1 MIILV
6 DMKKKTFNLQS
17 SVFSFILVL
26 AGLFVA
32 SSAMAQQV
40 APFKKGDRVCFVGNS
55 ITDGGHYHSYIWLYY
70 MTHFPFEEM
79 WMANCGVGGDTS
91 LEILNRLDGDVFAK
105 RPNVITLTFGM
116 NDSGYFE
123 YNGDEPEKFAAEK
136 LALAQKNFS
145 EIEKRLKGRP
155 ETRMIMIGTSP
166 YDQTSTFNDNIFRN
180 KNNTIGK
187 IVDFQKE
194 AAKTNGWEFVDF
206 WAPMNKIN
214 EEQQAIDPTYTICGN
229 DRIHPD
235 NDGHLVMAYLFLKAQ
250 GMAGKKVADVE
261 VNAKSKKV
269 VKSENCEITNVENR
283 SGVLTFDYLAHSLP
297 FPLDTIP
304 RGWEYRR
311 QQAAALKVI
320 PQFMD
325 EMDNEA
331 FCVTGLKGQYQ
342 LLIDGQLIDT
352 FTADQ
357 LSAGINL
364 ACYRHTPQYVQA
376 KTIMELNENRWEIE
390 RQFRDYAWLQYNFFM
405 KKGMLDQNDEQAART
420 FRAGQDDGWV
430 AAKRG
435 LYDKMIHKEVRD
447 MHIRQMDMIVERIYQ
462 INKPQVRKIT
472 LTPVK

>member
-1 MIILV
+1 MN
-6 DMKKKTFNLQS
+6 KKAI
-17 SVFSFILVL
+17 FSLLLTSFLCLGVQ
-26 AGLFVA
+26 
-32 SSAMAQQV
+32 AQQV
-40 APFKKGDRVCFVGNS
+40 APFKKGDRVTFVGNS

-70 MTHFPFEEM
+70 MTHFPFDEM

-105 RPNVITLTFGM
+105 RPTVLTLTFGM

-136 LALAQKNFS
+136 LATAKKYYY
-145 EIEKRLKGRP
+145 EIEKRLKARP

-166 YDQTSTFNDNIFRN
+166 YDQTSTFNDNVFKN

-187 IVDFQKE
+187 IVAFQDS
-194 AAKTNGWEFVDF
+194 AAKANNWEFVDF
-206 WAPMNKIN
+206 WAPMNRIN
-214 EEQQAIDPTYTICGN
+214 EEQQKVDPAFTICGN

-250 GMAGKKVADVE
+250 GMAGKKIADVQ
-261 VNAKSKKV
+261 VNAKQKKV
-269 VKSENCEITNVENR
+269 LRSENCEISNVENR
-283 SGVLTFDYLAHSLP
+283 SGVVTFDYLAHSLP

-320 PQFMD
+320 PQFME

-331 FCVTGLKGQYQ
+331 FSVTGLKGNYQ
-342 LLIDGQLIDT
+342 LLIDNEPIDT
-352 FTADQ
+352 LTATQ
-357 LSAGINL
+357 LAKGINL
-364 ACYRHTPQYVQA
+364 ASYRNTPQYQQA
-376 KTIMELNENRWEIE
+376 KVIMELNENRWEIE
-390 RQFRDYAWLQYNFFM
+390 RQFRDYSWLQYNFFM
-405 KKGMLDQNDEQAART
+405 KKGMLEQNDEQAARV
-420 FRAGQDDGWV
+420 FRAGQNDGWV

-447 MHIRQMDMIVERIYQ
+447 MYIKQMDMIVERIYE
-462 INKPQVRKIT
+462 INKPQTRKVK
-472 LTPVK
+472 LLPVK

>member
-1 MIILV
+1 MN
-6 DMKKKTFNLQS
+6 KKTLIS
-17 SVFSFILVL
+17 LLAALVFTL
-26 AGLFVA
+26 GL
-32 SSAMAQQV
+32 SAQQV
-40 APFKKGDRVCFVGNS
+40 APFKKGDRVTFVGNS

-70 MTHFPFEEM
+70 MTHFPYEEM

-105 RPNVITLTFGM
+105 RPTVLTLTFGM

-136 LALAQKNFS
+136 VAQSRKYFL
-145 EIEKRLKGRP
+145 EIEKRLKARP

-180 KNNTIGK
+180 KNNAMGK
-187 IVDFQKE
+187 IVAFQDS
-194 AAKTNGWEFVDF
+194 AAKANNWEFVDF
-206 WAPMNKIN
+206 WAPMTRIN
-214 EEQQAIDPTYTICGN
+214 EEQQKIDPKFTICGN

-250 GMAGKKVADVE
+250 GMAGKKVADVQ
-261 VNAKSKKV
+261 VNARTKQV
-269 VKSENCEITNVENR
+269 TRSENCDISNVENR

-297 FPLDTIP
+297 YPIDTIP

-331 FCVTGLKGQYQ
+331 FSVTGLKGSYQ

-352 FTADQ
+352 FTDDQ
-357 LSAGINL
+357 LAKGINL
-364 ACYRHTPQYVQA
+364 ATYRHTPQYVQA

-390 RQFRDYAWLQYNFFM
+390 RQFRDYTWLQYNFFR
-405 KKGMLDQNDEQAART
+405 KKGMLEQNDEQAART
-420 FRAGQDDGWV
+420 FRGGQDDGWV

-447 MHIRQMDMIVERIYQ
+447 MYIRQMDMIVERIYQ
-462 INKPQVRKIT
+462 INKPQLRKIT
-472 LTPVK
+472 LTPVR

>member
-1 MIILV
+1 MN
-6 DMKKKTFNLQS
+6 KKTLIS
-17 SVFSFILVL
+17 LLAALVFTL
-26 AGLFVA
+26 GL
-32 SSAMAQQV
+32 SAQQV
-40 APFKKGDRVCFVGNS
+40 APFKKGDRVTFVGNS

-70 MTHFPFEEM
+70 MTHFPYEEM

-105 RPNVITLTFGM
+105 RPTVLTLTFGM

-136 LALAQKNFS
+136 VAQSRKHFL
-145 EIEKRLKGRP
+145 EIEKRLKARP

-180 KNNTIGK
+180 KNNAMGK
-187 IVDFQKE
+187 IVAFQDS
-194 AAKTNGWEFVDF
+194 AAKANNWEFVDF
-206 WAPMNKIN
+206 WAPMTRIN
-214 EEQQAIDPTYTICGN
+214 EEQQKIDPKFTICGN

-250 GMAGKKVADVE
+250 GMAGKKVADVQ
-261 VNAKSKKV
+261 VNARTKQV
-269 VKSENCEITNVENR
+269 LCSENCDISNVENR

-297 FPLDTIP
+297 YPIDTIP

-331 FCVTGLKGQYQ
+331 FSVTGLKGSYQ

-357 LSAGINL
+357 LAKGINL
-364 ACYRHTPQYVQA
+364 ATYRHTPQYVQA

-390 RQFRDYAWLQYNFFM
+390 RQFRDYTWLQYNFFR
-405 KKGMLDQNDEQAART
+405 KKGMLEQNDEQAART
-420 FRAGQDDGWV
+420 FRGGQDDGWV

-447 MHIRQMDMIVERIYQ
+447 MYIRQMDMIVERIYQ
-462 INKPQVRKIT
+462 INKPQLRKIT
-472 LTPVK
+472 LTPVR

>member
-1 MIILV
+1 MN
-6 DMKKKTFNLQS
+6 KKTLIS
-17 SVFSFILVL
+17 LL
-26 AGLFVA
+26 AALAFTLGI
-32 SSAMAQQV
+32 SAQQV
-40 APFKKGDRVCFVGNS
+40 APFKKGDRVTFVGNS

-70 MTHFPFEEM
+70 MTHFPYEEM

-105 RPNVITLTFGM
+105 RPTVLTLTFGM

-136 LALAQKNFS
+136 VAQSRKYFL
-145 EIEKRLKGRP
+145 EIEKRLKARP

-180 KNNTIGK
+180 KNNAMGK
-187 IVDFQKE
+187 IVAFQDS
-194 AAKTNGWEFVDF
+194 AAKANNWEFVDF
-206 WAPMNKIN
+206 WAPMTRIN
-214 EEQQAIDPTYTICGN
+214 EEQQKIDPKFTICGN

-250 GMAGKKVADVE
+250 GMAGKKVADVQ
-261 VNAKSKKV
+261 VNARTKQV
-269 VKSENCEITNVENR
+269 LRSENCDISNVENR

-297 FPLDTIP
+297 YPIDTIP

-331 FCVTGLKGQYQ
+331 FSVTGLKGSYQ

-357 LSAGINL
+357 LAKGINL
-364 ACYRHTPQYVQA
+364 ATYRHTPQYVQA

-390 RQFRDYAWLQYNFFM
+390 RQFRDYTWLQYNFFR
-405 KKGMLDQNDEQAART
+405 KKGMLEQNDEQAART
-420 FRAGQDDGWV
+420 FRGGQDDGWV

-447 MHIRQMDMIVERIYQ
+447 MYIRQMDMIVERIYQ

-472 LTPVK
+472 LTPVKS

>member
-1 MIILV
+1 MN
-6 DMKKKTFNLQS
+6 KKAI
-17 SVFSFILVL
+17 FSLL
-26 AGLFVA
+26 LTLFLCLGVQ
-32 SSAMAQQV
+32 AQQV
-40 APFKKGDRVCFVGNS
+40 APFKKGDRVTFVGNS

-70 MTHFPFEEM
+70 MTHFPFDEM

-105 RPNVITLTFGM
+105 RPTVLTLTFGM

-136 LALAQKNFS
+136 LATAKKYYY
-145 EIEKRLKGRP
+145 EIEKRLKARP

-166 YDQTSTFNDNIFRN
+166 YDQTSTFNDNVFKN

-187 IVDFQKE
+187 IVAFQDS
-194 AAKTNGWEFVDF
+194 AAKANNWEFVDF
-206 WAPMNKIN
+206 WAPMNRIN
-214 EEQQAIDPTYTICGN
+214 EEQQKVDPAFTICGN

-250 GMAGKKVADVE
+250 GMAGKKIADVQ
-261 VNAKSKKV
+261 VNAKQKKV
-269 VKSENCEITNVENR
+269 LRSENCEISNVENR
-283 SGVLTFDYLAHSLP
+283 SGVVTFDYLAHSLP

-320 PQFMD
+320 PQFME

-331 FCVTGLKGQYQ
+331 FSVTGLKGNYQ
-342 LLIDGQLIDT
+342 LLIDNEPIDT
-352 FTADQ
+352 LTATQ
-357 LSAGINL
+357 LAKGINL
-364 ACYRHTPQYVQA
+364 ASYRNTPQYQQA
-376 KTIMELNENRWEIE
+376 KVIMELNENRWEIE
-390 RQFRDYAWLQYNFFM
+390 RQFRDYSWLQYNFFM
-405 KKGMLDQNDEQAART
+405 KKGMLEQNDEQAARV
-420 FRAGQDDGWV
+420 FRAGQNDGWV

-447 MHIRQMDMIVERIYQ
+447 MYIKQMDMIVERIYE
-462 INKPQVRKIT
+462 INKPQTRKVK
-472 LTPVK
+472 LLPVK

>member
-1 MIILV
+1 
-6 DMKKKTFNLQS
+6 MKKIA
-17 SVFSFILVL
+17 ILALL
-26 AGLFVA
+26 ATLLTTLDI
-32 SSAMAQQV
+32 SAQQV
-40 APFKKGDRVCFVGNS
+40 APFKKGDRVTFVGNS

-70 MTHFPFEEM
+70 MTHFPYEEM

-105 RPNVITLTFGM
+105 RPTVLTLTFGM

-123 YNGDEPEKFAAEK
+123 YNGDEPEKFAAAK
-136 LALAQKNFS
+136 LAQSRKYFL
-145 EIEKRLKGRP
+145 EIEKRLKARP

-180 KNNTIGK
+180 KNNTMGK
-187 IVDFQKE
+187 IVAFQDS
-194 AAKTNGWEFVDF
+194 AAKANNWEFVDF
-206 WAPMNKIN
+206 WAPMTRIN
-214 EEQQAIDPTYTICGN
+214 EEQQKTDPKFTICGN
-229 DRIHPD
+229 DRVHPD

-250 GMAGKKVADVE
+250 GMAGKKVADVQ
-261 VNAKSKKV
+261 VNARTRQV
-269 VKSENCEITNVENR
+269 LRSENCDISNVENR

-297 FPLDTIP
+297 YPLDTIP
-304 RGWEYRR
+304 RGWEYHR

-320 PQFMD
+320 PQFME

-331 FCVTGLKGQYQ
+331 FSVTGLKGTYQ

-357 LSAGINL
+357 LGKGINL
-364 ACYRHTPQYVQA
+364 ATYRHTPQYVQA
-376 KTIMELNENRWEIE
+376 KIIMELNENRWEIE
-390 RQFRDYAWLQYNFFM
+390 RQFRDYTWLQYNFFR
-405 KKGMLDQNDEQAART
+405 KKGMLEQNDEQAART
-420 FRAGQDDGWV
+420 FRMGQDDAWV

-447 MHIRQMDMIVERIYQ
+447 MYIRQMDMIVERIYQ

>member
-1 MIILV
+1 MN
-6 DMKKKTFNLQS
+6 KKTLIS
-17 SVFSFILVL
+17 LLAALVFTL
-26 AGLFVA
+26 GL
-32 SSAMAQQV
+32 SAQQV
-40 APFKKGDRVCFVGNS
+40 APFKKGDRVTFVGNS

-70 MTHFPFEEM
+70 MTHFPYEEM

-105 RPNVITLTFGM
+105 RPTVLTLTFGM

-136 LALAQKNFS
+136 VAQSRKHFL
-145 EIEKRLKGRP
+145 EIEKRLKARP

-180 KNNTIGK
+180 KNNAMGK
-187 IVDFQKE
+187 IVAFQDS
-194 AAKTNGWEFVDF
+194 AAKANNWEFVDF
-206 WAPMNKIN
+206 WAPMTRIN
-214 EEQQAIDPTYTICGN
+214 EEQQKIDPKFTICGN

-250 GMAGKKVADVE
+250 GMAGKKVADVQ
-261 VNAKSKKV
+261 VNARTKQV
-269 VKSENCEITNVENR
+269 TRSENCDISNVENR

-297 FPLDTIP
+297 YPIDTIP

-331 FCVTGLKGQYQ
+331 FSVTGLKGSYQ

-357 LSAGINL
+357 LAKGINL
-364 ACYRHTPQYVQA
+364 ATYRHTPQYVQA

-390 RQFRDYAWLQYNFFM
+390 RQFRDYTWLQYNFFR
-405 KKGMLDQNDEQAART
+405 KKGMLEQNDEQAART
-420 FRAGQDDGWV
+420 FRGGQDDGWV

-447 MHIRQMDMIVERIYQ
+447 MYIRQMDMIVERIYQ
-462 INKPQVRKIT
+462 INKPQLRKIT
-472 LTPVK
+472 LTPVR

>member
-1 MIILV
+1 MN
-6 DMKKKTFNLQS
+6 KKAI
-17 SVFSFILVL
+17 FSLL
-26 AGLFVA
+26 LTLFFCLG
-32 SSAMAQQV
+32 MQAQQV
-40 APFKKGDRVCFVGNS
+40 APFKKGDRVTFVGNS

-70 MTHFPFEEM
+70 MTHFPFDEM

-105 RPNVITLTFGM
+105 RPTVLTLTFGM

-136 LALAQKNFS
+136 LATAKKYYY
-145 EIEKRLKGRP
+145 EIEKRLKARP

-166 YDQTSTFNDNIFRN
+166 YDQTSTFNDNVFKN

-187 IVDFQKE
+187 IVAFQDS
-194 AAKTNGWEFVDF
+194 AAKANNWEFVDF
-206 WAPMNKIN
+206 WAPMNRIN
-214 EEQQAIDPTYTICGN
+214 EEQQKVDPAFTICGN

-250 GMAGKKVADVE
+250 GMAGKKIADVQ
-261 VNAKSKKV
+261 VNAKQKKV
-269 VKSENCEITNVENR
+269 LRSENCEISNVENR
-283 SGVLTFDYLAHSLP
+283 SGVVTFDYLAHSLP

-320 PQFMD
+320 PQFME

-331 FCVTGLKGQYQ
+331 FSVTGLKGNYQ
-342 LLIDGQLIDT
+342 LLIDNEPIDT
-352 FTADQ
+352 LTATQ
-357 LSAGINL
+357 LAKGINL
-364 ACYRHTPQYVQA
+364 ASYRNTPQYQQA
-376 KTIMELNENRWEIE
+376 KVIMELNENRWEIE
-390 RQFRDYAWLQYNFFM
+390 RQFRDYSWLQYNFFM
-405 KKGMLDQNDEQAART
+405 KKGMLEQNDEQAARV
-420 FRAGQDDGWV
+420 FRAGQNDGWV

-447 MHIRQMDMIVERIYQ
+447 MYIKQMDMIVERIYE
-462 INKPQVRKIT
+462 INKPQTRKVK
-472 LTPVK
+472 LLPVK

>member
-1 MIILV
+1 MN
-6 DMKKKTFNLQS
+6 KKAI
-17 SVFSFILVL
+17 FSLL
-26 AGLFVA
+26 LTLFLCLGVQ
-32 SSAMAQQV
+32 AQQV
-40 APFKKGDRVCFVGNS
+40 APFKKGDRVTFVGNS

-70 MTHFPFEEM
+70 MTHFPFDEM

-105 RPNVITLTFGM
+105 RPTVLTLTFGM

-136 LALAQKNFS
+136 LATAKKYYY
-145 EIEKRLKGRP
+145 EIEKRLKARP

-166 YDQTSTFNDNIFRN
+166 YDQTSTFNDNVFKN

-187 IVDFQKE
+187 IVAFQDS
-194 AAKTNGWEFVDF
+194 AAKANNWEFVDF
-206 WAPMNKIN
+206 WAPMNRIN
-214 EEQQAIDPTYTICGN
+214 EEQQKVDPAFTICGN

-250 GMAGKKVADVE
+250 GMGGKKIADVQ
-261 VNAKSKKV
+261 VNAKQKKV
-269 VKSENCEITNVENR
+269 LRSENCEISNVENR
-283 SGVLTFDYLAHSLP
+283 SGVVTFDYLAHSLP

-320 PQFMD
+320 PQFME

-331 FCVTGLKGQYQ
+331 FSVTGLKGNYQ
-342 LLIDGQLIDT
+342 LLIDNEPIDT
-352 FTADQ
+352 LTATQ
-357 LSAGINL
+357 LAKGINL
-364 ACYRHTPQYVQA
+364 ASYRNTPQYQQA
-376 KTIMELNENRWEIE
+376 KVIMELNENRWEIE
-390 RQFRDYAWLQYNFFM
+390 RQFRDYSWLQYNFFM
-405 KKGMLDQNDEQAART
+405 KKGMLEQNDEQAARV
-420 FRAGQDDGWV
+420 FRAGQNDGWV

-447 MHIRQMDMIVERIYQ
+447 MYIKQLDMIVERIYE
-462 INKPQVRKIT
+462 INKPQTRKVK
-472 LTPVK
+472 LLPVK

>member
-1 MIILV
+1 MN
-6 DMKKKTFNLQS
+6 KKTLIS
-17 SVFSFILVL
+17 LLAALVFTL
-26 AGLFVA
+26 GL
-32 SSAMAQQV
+32 SAQQV
-40 APFKKGDRVCFVGNS
+40 APFKKGDRVTFVGNS

-70 MTHFPFEEM
+70 MTHFPYEEM

-105 RPNVITLTFGM
+105 RPTVLTLTFGM

-136 LALAQKNFS
+136 VAQSRKYFL
-145 EIEKRLKGRP
+145 EIEKRLKARP

-180 KNNTIGK
+180 KNNAMGK
-187 IVDFQKE
+187 IVAFQDS
-194 AAKTNGWEFVDF
+194 AAKANNWEFVDF
-206 WAPMNKIN
+206 WAPMTRIN
-214 EEQQAIDPTYTICGN
+214 EEQQKIDPKFTICGN

-250 GMAGKKVADVE
+250 GMAGKKVADVQ
-261 VNAKSKKV
+261 VNARTKQV
-269 VKSENCEITNVENR
+269 TRSENCDISNVENR

-297 FPLDTIP
+297 YPIDTIP

-331 FCVTGLKGQYQ
+331 FSVTGLKGSYQ

-357 LSAGINL
+357 LAKGINL
-364 ACYRHTPQYVQA
+364 ATYRHTPQYVQA

-390 RQFRDYAWLQYNFFM
+390 RQFRDYTWLQYNFFR
-405 KKGMLDQNDEQAART
+405 KKGMLEQNDEQAART
-420 FRAGQDDGWV
+420 FRGGQDDGWV

-447 MHIRQMDMIVERIYQ
+447 MYIRQMDMIVERIYQ
-462 INKPQVRKIT
+462 INKPQLRKIT
-472 LTPVK
+472 LTPVR

>member
-1 MIILV
+1 MN
-6 DMKKKTFNLQS
+6 KKTLIS
-17 SVFSFILVL
+17 LLAALVFTL
-26 AGLFVA
+26 GL
-32 SSAMAQQV
+32 SAQQV
-40 APFKKGDRVCFVGNS
+40 APFKKGDRVTFVGNS

-70 MTHFPFEEM
+70 MTHFPYEEM

-105 RPNVITLTFGM
+105 RPTVLTLTFGM

-136 LALAQKNFS
+136 VAQSRKHFL
-145 EIEKRLKGRP
+145 EIEKRLKARP

-180 KNNTIGK
+180 KNNAMGK
-187 IVDFQKE
+187 IVAFQDS
-194 AAKTNGWEFVDF
+194 AAKANNWEFVDF
-206 WAPMNKIN
+206 WAPMNRIN
-214 EEQQAIDPTYTICGN
+214 EEQQKTDPTFTICGN

-250 GMAGKKVADVE
+250 GMAGKKVADVQ
-261 VNAKSKKV
+261 VNARTKQV
-269 VKSENCEITNVENR
+269 LRSENCDISNVENR

-297 FPLDTIP
+297 YPIDTIP

-331 FCVTGLKGQYQ
+331 FSVTGLKGSYQ

-357 LSAGINL
+357 LAKGINL
-364 ACYRHTPQYVQA
+364 ATYRHTPQYVQA

-390 RQFRDYAWLQYNFFM
+390 RQFRDYTWLQYNFFR
-405 KKGMLDQNDEQAART
+405 KKGMLEQNDEQAART
-420 FRAGQDDGWV
+420 FRGGQDDGWV

-447 MHIRQMDMIVERIYQ
+447 MYIRQMDMIVERIYQ
-462 INKPQVRKIT
+462 INKPQLRKIT
-472 LTPVK
+472 LTPVR

>member
-1 MIILV
+1 MN
-6 DMKKKTFNLQS
+6 KKTLIS
-17 SVFSFILVL
+17 LLAALVFTL
-26 AGLFVA
+26 GL
-32 SSAMAQQV
+32 SAQQV
-40 APFKKGDRVCFVGNS
+40 APFKKGDRVTFVGNS

-70 MTHFPFEEM
+70 MTHFPYEEM

-105 RPNVITLTFGM
+105 RPTVLTLTFGM

-136 LALAQKNFS
+136 VAQSRKYFL
-145 EIEKRLKGRP
+145 EIEKRLKARP

-180 KNNTIGK
+180 KNNAMGK
-187 IVDFQKE
+187 IVAFQDS
-194 AAKTNGWEFVDF
+194 AAKANNWEFVDF
-206 WAPMNKIN
+206 LAPMTRIN
-214 EEQQAIDPTYTICGN
+214 EEQQKIDPKFTICGN

-250 GMAGKKVADVE
+250 GMAGKKVADVQ
-261 VNAKSKKV
+261 VNARTKQV
-269 VKSENCEITNVENR
+269 TRSENCDISNVENR

-297 FPLDTIP
+297 YPIDTIP

-331 FCVTGLKGQYQ
+331 FSVTGLKGSYQ

-357 LSAGINL
+357 LAKGINL
-364 ACYRHTPQYVQA
+364 ATYRHTPQYVQA

-390 RQFRDYAWLQYNFFM
+390 RQFRDYTWLQYNFFR
-405 KKGMLDQNDEQAART
+405 KKGMLEQNDEQAART
-420 FRAGQDDGWV
+420 FRGGQDDGWV

-447 MHIRQMDMIVERIYQ
+447 MYIRQMDMIVERIYQ
-462 INKPQVRKIT
+462 INKPQLRKIT
-472 LTPVK
+472 LTPVR

>member
-1 MIILV
+1 MN
-6 DMKKKTFNLQS
+6 KKTFISMLMLT
-17 SVFSFILVL
+17 VITV
-26 AGLFVA
+26 GLN
-32 SSAMAQQV
+32 AQQV

-70 MTHFPFEEM
+70 MTHFPFDEM

-91 LEILNRLDGDVFAK
+91 KEILNRLDGDVFAK
-105 RPNVITLTFGM
+105 RPTVITLSFGM

-123 YNGDEPEKFAAEK
+123 YNGDQPEKFAAERM
-136 LALAQKNFS
+136 ATAHEYFYQ
-145 EIEKRLKGRP
+145 IEKRLQNRP
-155 ETRMIMIGTSP
+155 QTRMIMVGTSP

-187 IVDFQKE
+187 IVAFQDS
-194 AAKTNGWEFVDF
+194 AAKANGWEFVDF

-214 EEQQAIDPTYTICGN
+214 EEQQKTDPAFTICGN

-235 NDGHLVMAYLFLKAQ
+235 NDGHLVMAYEFLKAQ
-250 GMAGKKVADVE
+250 GMAGKKVADVQ
-261 VNAKSKKV
+261 VNAKTSKAV
-269 VKSENCEITNVENR
+269 RSENCEISNIENR
-283 SGVLTFDYLAHSLP
+283 SGVLTFDYLAYSLP
-297 FPLDTIP
+297 YPLDTIP

-320 PQFMD
+320 PQFME

-331 FCVTGLKGQYQ
+331 FSVTGLKGKYQ
-342 LLIDGQLIDT
+342 LLIDGELIDT

-357 LSAGINL
+357 LATGVNL
-364 ACYRHTPQYVQA
+364 ATYRHTPQYVQA

-405 KKGMLDQNDEQAART
+405 KHGMLDQNDEQAAST
-420 FRAGQDDGWV
+420 FRAGQSDGWV

-462 INKPQVRKIT
+462 INKPLVRKIT